1 MLENLKATL
10 TNFSKIQVIGK
21 RTCEECGSS
30 VPIVKNQKGEEIS
43 DCLTCENK
51 ALEREM
57 TDFKEKMDKHR
68 EAEITIEFERY
79 SLVPD
84 DLQTATFESYIP
96 DNDSKEDALKKC
108 LWFAENFDNLTG
120 FHSLLLKGS
129 YGLGKSHL
137 SHSITKYLRDRGKKV
152 IFIDTPSLLRMI
164 RQTYGNKSIFDKP
177 LSETEIHRLCAEA
190 DLLILDDIGAEYVKQ
205 ENGKESWAS
214 EILFQIITS
223 RMDKPKVFTTNLSS
237 KELSSKY
244 GTHGGR
250 IVSRMMKGTRLI
262 EMEGKDFRTQA
273 W

>member
-1 MLENLKATL
+1 
-10 TNFSKIQVIGK
+10 
-21 RTCEECGSS
+21 
-30 VPIVKNQKGEEIS
+30 
-43 DCLTCENK
+43 
-51 ALEREM
+51 
-57 TDFKEKMDKHR
+57 
-68 EAEITIEFERY
+68 
-79 SLVPD
+79 
-84 DLQTATFESYIP
+84 
-96 DNDSKEDALKKC
+96 
-108 LWFAENFDNLTG
+108 
-120 FHSLLLKGS
+120 LLLKGS

-137 SHSITKYLRDRGKKV
+137 SHSIAKHLKDQGKKV

-164 RQTYGNKSIFDKP
+164 RQSFKDSSF
-177 LSETEIHRLCAEA
+177 SESDVYRLCAEA

-223 RMDKPKVFTTNLSS
+223 RLDKPKVFTTNLSS

>member
-1 MLENLKATL
+1 VLFLKSLKATL
-10 TNFSKIQVIGK
+10 TTFSKIQVVGQ
-21 RTCEECGSS
+21 RTCLNCGSS
-30 VPIVKNQKGEEIS
+30 VPIVKNPKDEKIS

-51 ALEREM
+51 ALEKEM
-57 TDFKEKMDKHR
+57 TAYKEAMDHQR
-68 EAEITIEFERY
+68 DLDIIQQFERY
-79 SLVPD
+79 SLIPD
-84 DLQTATFESYIP
+84 DLQTASFENYIP
-96 DNDSKEDALKKC
+96 DHNSKEDALKKC
-108 LWFAENFDNLTG
+108 QWFAENFDNLTG

-137 SHSITKYLRDRGKKV
+137 SHSIAKYLKNLGKKI

-164 RQTYGNKSIFDKP
+164 RQSYKDSSF
-177 LSETEIHRLCAEA
+177 SESDVYRLCAEA
-190 DLLILDDIGAEYVKQ
+190 DLLIMDDIGAEYVKQ

-223 RMDKPKVFTTNLSS
+223 RMEKPKVFTTNLSS

-262 EMEGKDFRTQA
+262 EMEGKDYRTQA